1 MKNFFYNGFA
11 IQLNNQNNYFEIQ
24 GKILRFQGSK
34 TELQKRIYFMQK
46 LFPIQ
51 FIEKT
56 LMQSVILAL

>member
-1 MKNFFYNGFA
+1 MKNFFDNESIA

-24 GKILRFQGSK
+24 IKVLRFQGSK

-51 FIEKT
+51 LIEKR
-56 LMQSVILAL
+56 